1 MYTYL
6 PHLPTHFPQI
16 SPNCLRFIPQVL
28 TYNKQK
34 ITEVTGINFV
44 NKSVKIPVLFL
55 RGKLVLPIVAETNDN
70 HFFKKKE
77 RGAPGWLS

>member
-16 SPNCLRFIPQVL
+16 SPNCLRFIPKVL
-28 TYNKQK
+28 TYTQK

-44 NKSVKIPVLFL
+44 NKSVKTPVLFL
-55 RGKLVLPIVAETNDN
+55 RGKLVLPIVTETNDN

-77 RGAPGWLS
+77 RRAPGWLS